1 MAVVACRA
9 YRGLIRCESRFG
21 PAPGVRRARRDR
33 ADRVHAAGRI
43 SQSALIPRH
52 HRDSQGILMQRERLT
67 DEQAFNLLVS
77 TSQKANIKIHDLA
90 VWLVDNVNN
99 AASRPD

>member
-1 MAVVACRA
+1 
-9 YRGLIRCESRFG
+9 
-21 PAPGVRRARRDR
+21 
-33 ADRVHAAGRI
+33 
-43 SQSALIPRH
+43 
-52 HRDSQGILMQRERLT
+52 MQRERLT
-67 DEQAFNLLVS
+67 DVQAFNLLVS